1 MQNKNNNQKGTM
13 TKIRMNTELRN
24 KLFNKIKHTF
34 ENEDTQEREAF
45 LQAREIVDQ
54 QYDIASILAKDVV
67 ERSYPTDDVATL
79 RHFKKKY
86 GQPCDVVAK
95 DKCFYFSHNEDV
107 DDEGQQTETK
117 SHFDFGLF
125 GNLNGSEYDSEEGKK
140 FAVAYYREELKAK
153 DCNPDIFA
161 QQNENK
167 DNPHKTKHV
176 DECMKALGHS
186 NSYHSDETNTFGM
199 EKNFNAPYYLDVI
212 GTSYCRSRSISC
224 TKNQYEQFETWRIAK
239 ANLVSKH
246 QTWIDT
252 IQKQCDQLKIGL
264 KAYRYLSEGIELATE
279 LGIQVDEAEL
289 IRTNS
294 TGLTIYNPSNLASMI
309 KGMKNKHQSREAKI
323 LARKQYEESLNQLL
337 TMYGN

>member
-1 MQNKNNNQKGTM
+1 MS
-13 TKIRMNTELRN
+13 KIRMNTELRN

-34 ENEDTQEREAF
+34 ENEDTQEREAY
-45 LQAREIVDQ
+45 LQSREDVDR
-54 QYDIASILAKDVV
+54 QYEHAHRLAVDVV

-86 GQPCDVVAK
+86 GSPCDVVAK
-95 DKCFYFSHNEDV
+95 DKCFYFAHNEGV
-107 DDEGQQTETK
+107 DDEGEPTETK

-125 GNLNGSEYDSEEGKK
+125 GNLNGSEYGSDEGKK
-140 FAVAYYREELKAK
+140 FAVAYFREDLKAM
-153 DCNPDIFA
+153 DCNPDIYA
-161 QQNENK
+161 QQKENK
-167 DNPHKTKHV
+167 ENPHKTKHV
-176 DECMKALGHS
+176 DECLKALGKTGS
-186 NSYHSDETNTFGM
+186 GYHSSNNNTGM
-199 EKNFNAPYYLDVI
+199 AKTFDDQYYLDVI
-212 GTSYCRSRSISC
+212 GTSYCRSRAIAC
-224 TKNQYEQFETWRIAK
+224 TKNEYEHLEAWRIAK
-239 ANLVSKH
+239 GNLVTKH

-309 KGMKNKHQSREAKI
+309 KGMKNKNQSREAKI
-323 LARKQYEESLNQLL
+323 LARKQYEESLN
-337 TMYGN
+337 

>member
-24 KLFNKIKHTF
+24 KLFNKIKNVF

-45 LQAREIVDQ
+45 LQAREDVDR
-54 QYDIASILAKDVV
+54 QYEHAHRLAVDVV
-67 ERSYPTDDVATL
+67 ERAYPPEDVAVL
-79 RHFKKKY
+79 RTFKKKY
-86 GQPCDVVAK
+86 GSPCDVVAK
-95 DKCFYFSHNEDV
+95 DKCFYFAHQEGVDEDN
-107 DDEGQQTETK
+107 DPIETK

-125 GNLNGSEYDSEEGKK
+125 GNLNGSEYSSDEGKK
-140 FAVAYYREELKAK
+140 FAFAYFREDLKAM
-153 DCNPDIFA
+153 DCNPDIYA

-176 DECMKALGHS
+176 DECTKALGG
-186 NSYHSDETNTFGM
+186 NSGSYSSRDDSIGMTKTF
-199 EKNFNAPYYLDVI
+199 NDQYYLDVI
-212 GTSYCRSRSISC
+212 GTSYCRSRAIAC
-224 TKNQYEQFETWRIAK
+224 TKDEYEQFETWRIAK
-239 ANLVSKH
+239 GNLVVNH
-246 QTWIDT
+246 QKWIDT
-252 IQKQCDQLKIGL
+252 IMKQSDQLKIGL

-309 KGMKNKHQSREAKI
+309 KGMKNKNQSREAKI
-323 LARKQYEESLNQLL
+323 LARKKYEESLN
-337 TMYGN
+337 

>member
-1 MQNKNNNQKGTM
+1 M

-34 ENEDTQEREAF
+34 ENEDTQEREAY
-45 LQAREIVDQ
+45 LQSREYVDE
-54 QYDIASILAKDVV
+54 QYITAHKLAKEVV
-67 ERSYPTDDVATL
+67 ERSYPVDDVATL

-86 GQPCDVVAK
+86 GSPCDVVAK
-95 DKCFYFSHNEDV
+95 DKCFYFAHNEGV
-107 DDEGQQTETK
+107 DDEGEPTETK

-125 GNLNGSEYDSEEGKK
+125 GNLNGSEYSSDEGKK

-153 DCNPDIFA
+153 DLNPDIFA

-176 DECMKALGHS
+176 EECMKALGHS
-186 NSYHSDETNTFGM
+186 GGGNYNGGDHNGMAKTFDDQ
-199 EKNFNAPYYLDVI
+199 YYLDVI
-212 GTSYCRSRSISC
+212 GTSYCRSRAIAC
-224 TKNQYEQFETWRIAK
+224 TKDEYKVFEEWRIAK

-252 IQKQCDQLKIGL
+252 IQKQCNQLKIGL
-264 KAYRYLSEGIELATE
+264 KAYRYLNEGIELATE
-279 LGIQVDEAEL
+279 LGIKLDEAEL

-309 KGMKNKHQSREAKI
+309 KGMKNKNQSREAKI
-323 LARKQYEESLNQLL
+323 LARKQYEESLN
-337 TMYGN
+337 

>member
-1 MQNKNNNQKGTM
+1 MQINKNNRKDTM
-13 TKIRMNTELRN
+13 SKIRMNTELRN
-24 KLFNKIKHTF
+24 KLFNKIKNVF
-34 ENEDTQEREAF
+34 ENEDTQEKEAF
-45 LQAREIVDQ
+45 LMARENVDEH
-54 QYDIASILAKDVV
+54 YKIASELAKEVV

-95 DKCFYFSHNEDV
+95 DKCFYFAHNEDV
-107 DDEGQQTETK
+107 DDEGETKETK

-125 GNLNGSEYDSEEGKK
+125 GNLNGSEYSDEDGKK
-140 FAVAYYREELKAK
+140 FAFAYYREDLKAM
-153 DCNPDIFA
+153 DCNPDIYA

-176 DECMKALGHS
+176 DECSKALGKHGNYH
-186 NSYHSDETNTFGM
+186 NSDDQGMAKTFN
-199 EKNFNAPYYLDVI
+199 EQYYLDVI
-212 GTSYCRSRSISC
+212 GTSYCRSRAIAC
-224 TKNQYEQFETWRIAK
+224 TKNEYEQFETWRIAK
-239 ANLVSKH
+239 GNLVVNH
-246 QTWIDT
+246 QKWIDT
-252 IQKQCDQLKIGL
+252 IMKQCDQLKIGL

-309 KGMKNKHQSREAKI
+309 KGMKNKNQSREAKI
-323 LARKQYEESLNQLL
+323 LARKKYEESIN
-337 TMYGN
+337 

>member
-1 MQNKNNNQKGTM
+1 MNKNAGI
-13 TKIRMNTELRN
+13 TKPRIRMNTELRN
-24 KLFNKIKHTF
+24 KLFNKMKNVF

-45 LQAREIVDQ
+45 LQAREDVNGK
-54 QYDIASILAKDVV
+54 YEVAHELAKEVV

-95 DKCFYFSHNEDV
+95 DKCFYFAHNEDI
-107 DDEGQQTETK
+107 DEEEQKPIETK

-125 GNLNGSEYDSEEGKK
+125 GNLNGSEYSSEDGKK
-140 FAVAYYREELKAK
+140 FAVAYYREELKEK
-153 DCNPDIFA
+153 GCNPDIYA
-161 QQNENK
+161 QQNDNK

-176 DECMKALGHS
+176 EECMKALGHS
-186 NSYHSDETNTFGM
+186 GSSYGSSDDNIGM
-199 EKNFNAPYYLDVI
+199 TKEFNQPYYLDVI
-212 GTSYCRSRSISC
+212 GTSYCRSRAIAC
-224 TKNQYEQFETWRIAK
+224 TKDEYEAFETWRTAK
-239 ANLVSKH
+239 GNLVVKH
-246 QTWIDT
+246 QQWIDT

-279 LGIQVDEAEL
+279 LGIELDEAEL

-323 LARKQYEESLNQLL
+323 LARKKYEESIN
-337 TMYGN
+337 

>member
-1 MQNKNNNQKGTM
+1 MQINKHTGEKM

-45 LQAREIVDQ
+45 LQAREDVNK
-54 QYDIASILAKDVV
+54 QYKIAHNFAKDVV
-67 ERSYPTDDVATL
+67 ERAYPPEDVSVL
-79 RHFKKKY
+79 RTFKKKY
-86 GQPCDVVAK
+86 GEPCDVVAK
-95 DKCFYFSHNEDV
+95 DKCFYFAHSEDV
-107 DDEGQQTETK
+107 DDEGDTKETK

-125 GNLNGSEYDSEEGKK
+125 GNLNGSEYSSEDGKK
-140 FAVAYYREELKAK
+140 FAVAYFREELKAK

-176 DECMKALGHS
+176 DECLKALGHS
-186 NSYHSDETNTFGM
+186 TASYGGDNNNGM
-199 EKNFNAPYYLDVI
+199 TKEFDNPYYLDVI
-212 GTSYCRSRSISC
+212 GTSYCRSRAIAC
-224 TKNQYEQFETWRIAK
+224 FKNEYEQFETWRIAK
-239 ANLVSKH
+239 GNLVVNH
-246 QTWIDT
+246 QKWIDT
-252 IQKQCDQLKIGL
+252 ITKQCDQLKIGL

-309 KGMKNKHQSREAKI
+309 KGMKNKNQSREAKI
-323 LARKQYEESLNQLL
+323 LARKQYEESLN
-337 TMYGN
+337 